1 MRSFYGTRTHNPLLE
16 SFAVCVF
23 NGRRCGIRTPIQAP
37 KASVL
42 PLHYILYNGA
52 HSWIRTSDLR
62 VISTL
67 LYRLSY
73 ASIFGKRS
81 FPFLID
87 ILYHIFF
94 KKSNNFFWPRQL
106 LWFFVAL
113 PAELL
118 PNMAAFAACSS
129 PTPPCQ
135 VNWVGRLDSNQ
146 RHTDLESIIKMN
158 CCNCLIFMYILYH
171 IFFKKSN
178 YSFKSTSL
186 NLKFIYRKNGINLN
200 GKVI

>member
-1 MRSFYGTRTHNPLLE
+1 MGFEPRFKLPKLACYHYTTSSIIPDSPSGLATLLCIQYVRPL
-16 SFAVCVF
+16 A
-23 NGRRCGIRTPIQAP
+23 I
-37 KASVL
+37 L
-42 PLHYILYNGA
+42 PCGA

-73 ASIFGKRS
+73 ASIFMIMKS
-81 FPFLID
+81 KLFII

-118 PNMAAFAACSS
+118 PYIGSRSSLSSS

-135 VNWVGRLDSNQ
+135 VNLGRGGWIRTNDTRIWSQ
-146 RHTDLESIIKMN
+146 S
-158 CCNCLIFMYILYH
+158 
-171 IFFKKSN
+171 
-178 YSFKSTSL
+178 
-186 NLKFIYRKNGINLN
+186 
-200 GKVI
+200 

>member
-1 MRSFYGTRTHNPLLE
+1 MCSFYGTRTHNPLLE

-42 PLHYILYNGA
+42 PLHYILYIGA
-52 HSWIRTSDLR
+52 HSWIWTSDLR

-73 ASIFGKRS
+73 ASIFMIMKS
-81 FPFLID
+81 KLFII

-118 PNMAAFAACSS
+118 PYIGSRSSLSSS

-135 VNWVGRLDSNQ
+135 VNLGRGGWIRTNDTRIWSQ
-146 RHTDLESIIKMN
+146 S
-158 CCNCLIFMYILYH
+158 
-171 IFFKKSN
+171 
-178 YSFKSTSL
+178 
-186 NLKFIYRKNGINLN
+186 
-200 GKVI
+200 

>member
-1 MRSFYGTRTHNPLLE
+1 MCSFYGTRTHNPLLE

-73 ASIFGKRS
+73 ASIFR
-81 FPFLID
+81 
-87 ILYHIFF
+87 LYEIF
-94 KKSNNFFWPRQL
+94 
-106 LWFFVAL
+106 
-113 PAELL
+113 
-118 PNMAAFAACSS
+118 
-129 PTPPCQ
+129 
-135 VNWVGRLDSNQ
+135 D
-146 RHTDLESIIKMN
+146 
-158 CCNCLIFMYILYH
+158 
-171 IFFKKSN
+171 
-178 YSFKSTSL
+178 
-186 NLKFIYRKNGINLN
+186 FI
-200 GKVI
+200 